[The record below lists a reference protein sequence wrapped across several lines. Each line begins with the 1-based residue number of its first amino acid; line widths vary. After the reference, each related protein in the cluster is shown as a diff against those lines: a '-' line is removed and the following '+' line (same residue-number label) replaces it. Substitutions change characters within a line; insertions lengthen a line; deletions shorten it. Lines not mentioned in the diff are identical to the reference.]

1 MQEMIEV
8 NIGNLK
14 FDCRV
19 AGNKENELVIFL
31 HGFPET
37 SYMWK
42 KLMND
47 ISEIGFYCVAPNL
60 RGFSKGACPKDKQ
73 SYALKKLA
81 NDVIEISRY
90 FGRLKFH
97 LVGHDWGA
105 AIGWKVV
112 HDNQEAILSWT
123 GISVPHLQA
132 FGDAIVNDNEQRKMS
147 QYVRAFQWPYLPEIR
162 IRKNDFKLFRKLW
175 KNSESDEIEDYL
187 KVFRNRKQLTATLN
201 YYRSNYS
208 LLKKAS
214 NDQILGDINVPTLFI
229 WGKKDMAI
237 GSVAVNNSHQYMKN
251 EYKFIELDS
260 GHWLIQTNYHEL
272 KNEIKK
278 HISKFKTLVQHKNH
292 DDH

>member
-1 MQEMIEV
+1 MHETIEA

-47 ISEIGFYCVAPNL
+47 ISKIGFYCVAPNL
-60 RGFSKGACPKDKQ
+60 RGFSKGACPKGKHN
-73 SYALKKLA
+73 YVLEKLT
-81 NDVIEISRY
+81 NDIIGISKY
-90 FGRLKFH
+90 FGSSKFH

-105 AIGWKVV
+105 AIGWKLV
-112 HDNQEAILSWT
+112 HDNPNAFLSWT

-132 FGDAIVNDNEQRKMS
+132 FGDAIVNDQEQHRMS
-147 QYVRAFQWPYLPEIR
+147 RYVRAFQWPYLPEIK

-175 KNSESDEIEDYL
+175 KNSEPDEVENYL

-201 YYRSNYS
+201 YYRSNYKH
-208 LLKKAS
+208 LKNTA
-214 NDQILGDINVPTLFI
+214 NDQILGNINVPTLFI
-229 WGKKDMAI
+229 WGNKDMAI
-237 GSVAVNNSHQYMKN
+237 GPVAVKNSHQFIKN
-251 EYKFIELDS
+251 DYEFIELES
-260 GHWLIQTNYHEL
+260 GHWLIQTNYREL
-272 KNEIKK
+272 KNAIKK
-278 HISKFKTLVQHKNH
+278 HIVKYKNSI
-292 DDH
+292 